1 MTASR
6 PMLTSLTMWLGTV
19 TGYINKKVRLMAHI
33 TYFFATISPFT
44 YLAGTRMEVVAQK
57 HGATVEY
64 RPMDLMA
71 VFGRTGGVPPKDR
84 HISRIEMRSQELQRE
99 AKKLGMPMN
108 FRPTFFPVN
117 MAPSSYAFISAGR
130 HGNGD
135 LGALAHGFTR
145 AVWWEEKD
153 ISQPDV
159 IADCLKS
166 AGFDPHLADKDM
178 IGSAEQYAK
187 NTEEA
192 IAAGVFGSP
201 FYITD
206 TDQRLWGQDRIEDL
220 DLVLSDA
227 L

>member
-1 MTASR
+1 
-6 PMLTSLTMWLGTV
+6 MLTWFNMWLGTV

-64 RPMDLMA
+64 RPIDLMA

-99 AKKLGMPMN
+99 AKKLCMPMN
-108 FRPTFFPVN
+108 FRPAFFPVN

-130 HGNGD
+130 YGDGD
-135 LGALAHGFTR
+135 LGSLAHGFTR
-145 AVWWEEKD
+145 AVWGEEKD
-153 ISQPDV
+153 ISQPEV

-166 AGFDPHLADKDM
+166 SGFDPYLADKDM

-220 DLVLSDA
+220 DLVLSGA

>member
-1 MTASR
+1 
-6 PMLTSLTMWLGTV
+6 
-19 TGYINKKVRLMAHI
+19 MAHI

-44 YLAGTRMEVVAQK
+44 YLAGTRMEIVAQK

-71 VFGRTGGVPPKDR
+71 VFGRTGGVPPRDR
-84 HISRIEMRSQELQRE
+84 HISRIEMRSQELERE
-99 AKKLGMPMN
+99 AKKLHMPMN
-108 FRPTFFPVN
+108 FKPAFFPVN

-145 AVWWEEKD
+145 AVWEEEKD
-153 ISQPDV
+153 ISQLDV
-159 IADCLKS
+159 IANCLKS

-187 NTEEA
+187 NTEDA
-192 IAAGVFGSP
+192 IATGVFGSP

-220 DLVLSDA
+220 DLVLSGI

>member
-1 MTASR
+1 
-6 PMLTSLTMWLGTV
+6 
-19 TGYINKKVRLMAHI
+19 MAHI

-71 VFGRTGGVPPKDR
+71 VFGRTGGVPPGDR
-84 HISRIEMRSQELQRE
+84 HINRIEMRAQELQRE
-99 AKKLGMPMN
+99 ANKLHMPMN
-108 FRPTFFPVN
+108 FKPAFFPVN

-145 AVWWEEKD
+145 AVWEEEKD
-153 ISQPDV
+153 ISQLDV
-159 IADCLKS
+159 ITDCLKS

-187 NTEEA
+187 NTEDA

-220 DLVLSDA
+220 DLVLSGI

>member
-1 MTASR
+1 
-6 PMLTSLTMWLGTV
+6 MLTRLTMWLGIV

-44 YLAGTRMEVVAQK
+44 YLAGTRMEIVAQK

-64 RPMDLMA
+64 RPIDLMA

-99 AKKLGMPMN
+99 AKKLRMPIN
-108 FRPTFFPVN
+108 FRPAFFPVN

-130 HGNGD
+130 YGNGD

-145 AVWWEEKD
+145 AVWGEEKD
-153 ISQPDV
+153 ISHPEV

-166 AGFDPHLADKDM
+166 SGFDPNLADKDM

-192 IAAGVFGSP
+192 IATGVFGSP

-220 DLVLSDA
+220 DLVLSGA

>member
-1 MTASR
+1 
-6 PMLTSLTMWLGTV
+6 MLTPLSMRLDLLP
-19 TGYINKKVRLMAHI
+19 GYINAKAILMAHI

-71 VFGRTGGVPPKDR
+71 VFGRTGGMPPKDR
-84 HISRIEMRSQELQRE
+84 HISRIEMRAQELRRE
-99 AKKLGMPMN
+99 AKKLQMGMSFKPA
-108 FRPTFFPVN
+108 FFPVN
-117 MAPSSYAFISAGR
+117 MAPSSYAFISAVRYGD
-130 HGNGD
+130 GD

-145 AVWWEEKD
+145 AVWNEEKD
-153 ISQPDV
+153 VSQPDV
-159 IADCLKS
+159 ISDCLKA
-166 AGFDPHLADKDM
+166 AGFDSNLVDKDM

-187 NTEEA
+187 NTEDA
-192 IAAGVFGSP
+192 IISGVFGSP

-206 TDQRLWGQDRIEDL
+206 TDQRLWGQDRIKDL
-220 DLVLSDA
+220 DLILSGI

>member
-1 MTASR
+1 
-6 PMLTSLTMWLGTV
+6 MLTSLTMWLGTV

-71 VFGRTGGVPPKDR
+71 VLGRTGGVPPKDR

-145 AVWWEEKD
+145 AVWWGEKD